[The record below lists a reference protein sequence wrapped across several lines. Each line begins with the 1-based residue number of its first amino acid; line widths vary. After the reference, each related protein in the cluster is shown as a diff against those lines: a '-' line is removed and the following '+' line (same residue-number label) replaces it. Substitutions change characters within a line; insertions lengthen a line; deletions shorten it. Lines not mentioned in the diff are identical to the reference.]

1 MIVKIL
7 KKNRL
12 KNANIFVEPD
22 EIFLDSKNLENFDQ
36 QQFEGRIE
44 KPIRQRTVVL
54 IGVFFFAIC
63 LVFFGRLFHLQ
74 VKKGQAYLERSQ
86 NNTLSQVII
95 FAERGII
102 YDRNKIELAWNK
114 KGEENLEKEE
124 TTPET
129 FPMRAYLSPGFS
141 HLLGYVSSPSKDKS
155 GKYWQ
160 TEYVGKDGLEKQYNK
175 EIEGIN
181 GSKIVETD
189 AHREIHSQNMVNAPK
204 RGRELITSIDSK
216 VQGKLYNLISDF
228 AQKNNFQ
235 GGAGVIMDIRNGELL
250 ASTSFPE
257 YSGEVLSL
265 GEDKTKITEYATDKR
280 KVYLDRTISGL
291 YTPGSIVKPFFAF
304 GALSE
309 GVIDPYKEILST
321 GSLSLPNPYDKEHPT
336 IFRDWKAHGWT
347 DMSEAIAVSSDVYFY
362 TIGGGFEGQKGIGVL
377 NLEKYARLFG
387 IGEKTG
393 IDLPDEKGGVIPNP
407 DWKLK
412 TFKGDPWRIGD
423 TYHTAIGQ
431 YGFQVTP
438 VEMVRATGALANGG
452 ILQVPHFILND
463 KDKEKEAKNL
473 NLREDY
479 LKAVTDGMRE
489 AVTLG
494 TAASLNVPYVEVA
507 AKTGTAQTGVGNKK
521 MNSWVIGFFPYDNPM
536 YAFTILMESGP
547 STNQTGAS
555 WIMRGLIDYMYWETP
570 EYLGLPK
577 REVKEEPSEVPD
589 IPSTEE
595 IIETPSA
602 VPEIEN

>member
-7 KKNRL
+7 KRNKL

-22 EIFLDSKNLENFDQ
+22 EIFLDSKNLQNFDQ

-44 KPIRQRTVVL
+44 KPISQRTVILVGL
-54 IGVFFFAIC
+54 FFFTIC
-63 LVFFGRLFHLQ
+63 GVFFGRLFHLQ
-74 VKKGQAYLERSQ
+74 VQKGQAYLERSQ
-86 NNTLSQVII
+86 NNTLSEVII

-102 YDRNKIELAWNK
+102 YDRNKVELAWNK
-114 KGEENLEKEE
+114 KTGEEIEKGEE
-124 TTPET
+124 EN
-129 FPMRAYLSPGFS
+129 FPMRSYIAPGFS

-160 TEYVGKDGLEKQYNK
+160 TEYVGKDGLEKEYNE

-189 AHREIHSQNMVNAPK
+189 AHREIHSQNMVNTPI
-204 RGRELITSIDSK
+204 RGKELVTSIDSRI
-216 VQGKLYNLISDF
+216 QSKLYELIANF
-228 AQKNNFQ
+228 AEKNKFQ
-235 GGAGVIMDIRNGELL
+235 GGAGIIMDVRNGEIL
-250 ASTSFPE
+250 AATSFPE

-265 GEDKTKITEYATDKR
+265 GEDKAKIAEYATDKR

-304 GALSE
+304 GALAE

-321 GSLSLPNPYDKEHPT
+321 GSLSIPNPYDKEHPT
-336 IFRDWKAHGWT
+336 IFRDWKAHGYT

-362 TIGGGFEGQKGIGVL
+362 TIGGGFEGQKGIGIS

-393 IDLPDEKGGVIPNP
+393 VDLPDEKGGVIPNP
-407 DWKLK
+407 EWKLK

-423 TYHTAIGQ
+423 TYHTSIGQ

-438 VEMVRATGALANGG
+438 IEMVRATGALANGG
-452 ILQVPHFILND
+452 FLQVPHFLLGD
-463 KDKEKEAKNL
+463 KTKERDKEDL
-473 NLREDY
+473 NLRQDY
-479 LKAVTDGMRE
+479 LDRVTEGMRE
-489 AVTLG
+489 AVTYG
-494 TAASLNVPYVEVA
+494 TASSLNVPFVEVA
-507 AKTGTAQTGVGNKK
+507 AKTGTAQIGVGNKK
-521 MNSWVIGFFPYDNPM
+521 MNSWVIGFFPYENPM
-536 YAFTILMESGP
+536 YAFTILMEAGP

-555 WIMRGLIDYMYWETP
+555 WIMRGLLDYMYWETP
-570 EYLGLPK
+570 EYFGLPK
-577 REVKEEPSEVPD
+577 KEISIPEENIPETT
-589 IPSTEE
+589 IPSDTNT
-595 IIETPSA
+595 II
-602 VPEIEN
+602 PEIET

>member
-7 KKNRL
+7 KRNKL

-22 EIFLDSKNLENFDQ
+22 EIFLDSKNLQNFDQ

-44 KPIRQRTVVL
+44 KPISQRTVILVGL
-54 IGVFFFAIC
+54 FFFTIC
-63 LVFFGRLFHLQ
+63 GVFFGRLFHLQ
-74 VKKGQAYLERSQ
+74 VQKGQAYLERSQ
-86 NNTLSQVII
+86 NNTLSEVII

-102 YDRNKIELAWNK
+102 YDRNKVELAWNK
-114 KGEENLEKEE
+114 KTGEEIEKGEE
-124 TTPET
+124 EN
-129 FPMRAYLSPGFS
+129 FPMRSYIAPGFS

-160 TEYVGKDGLEKQYNK
+160 TEYVGKDGLEKEYNE

-189 AHREIHSQNMVNAPK
+189 AHREIHSQNMVNTPI
-204 RGRELITSIDSK
+204 RGKELVTSIDSRI
-216 VQGKLYNLISDF
+216 QSKLYELIANF
-228 AQKNNFQ
+228 AEKNKFQ
-235 GGAGVIMDIRNGELL
+235 GGAGIIMDVRNGEIL
-250 ASTSFPE
+250 AATSFPE

-265 GEDKTKITEYATDKR
+265 GEDKTKIAEYATDKR

-304 GALSE
+304 GALAE

-321 GSLSLPNPYDKEHPT
+321 GSLSIPNPYDKEHPT
-336 IFRDWKAHGWT
+336 IFRDWKAHGYT

-362 TIGGGFEGQKGIGVL
+362 TIGGGFEGQKGIGIS

-393 IDLPDEKGGVIPNP
+393 VDLPDEKGGVIPNP
-407 DWKLK
+407 EWKLK

-423 TYHTAIGQ
+423 TYHTSIGQ

-438 VEMVRATGALANGG
+438 IEMVRATGALANGG
-452 ILQVPHFILND
+452 FLQVPHFLLGD
-463 KDKEKEAKNL
+463 KTKERDKEDL
-473 NLREDY
+473 NLRQDY
-479 LKAVTDGMRE
+479 LDRVTEGMRE
-489 AVTLG
+489 AVTYG
-494 TAASLNVPYVEVA
+494 TASSLNVPFVEVA
-507 AKTGTAQTGVGNKK
+507 AKTGTAQIGVGNKK
-521 MNSWVIGFFPYDNPM
+521 MNSWVIGFFPYENPM
-536 YAFTILMESGP
+536 YAFTILMEAGP

-555 WIMRGLIDYMYWETP
+555 WIMRGLLDYMYWETP
-570 EYLGLPK
+570 EYFGLPK
-577 REVKEEPSEVPD
+577 KEISIPEENIPETT
-589 IPSTEE
+589 IPSDTNT
-595 IIETPSA
+595 II
-602 VPEIEN
+602 PEIET